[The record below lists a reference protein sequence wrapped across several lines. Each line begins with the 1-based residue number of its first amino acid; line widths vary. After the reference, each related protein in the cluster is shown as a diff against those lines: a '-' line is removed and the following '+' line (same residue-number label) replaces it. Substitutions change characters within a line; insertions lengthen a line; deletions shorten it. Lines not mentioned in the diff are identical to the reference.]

1 MGPGFSL
8 TWNKNRCGSLKCKVL
23 CYVLGTIIYWN
34 RVWSSTSMQIWTV
47 NYCQSRWGSFR
58 DSIIQSECCFW
69 WTRVTLPKT
78 MDSCEH
84 DHSSGWWDFLLMDS
98 SLMGEE
104 PIFRRIGPDRTKRLV
119 IRHVTAVAIGRRV
132 DLEGGWDN
140 SWRILKPT
148 SFWSLRN
155 HHNFFAGLG
164 SQWHRTKKGPYDI
177 GKNSFF
183 FLTILSIKHFY
194 GFIQKGRVIHI
205 DSWNP
210 LEKIAPWQ
218 HGFPSQTGLWMKT
231 TQILTTHSA
240 SRWMCQTVFF
250 GSQMAMQNTKI
261 TVDALCYFLVASEHE
276 QPAKPRGWDFKLHSF
291 FNEAQRWIFW
301 GEELRKVKVG
311 NVNSLAQLVMGH
323 SILIL

>member
-1 MGPGFSL
+1 M
-8 TWNKNRCGSLKCKVL
+8 RIIQ
-23 CYVLGTIIYWN
+23 GTIE
-34 RVWSSTSMQIWTV
+34 
-47 NYCQSRWGSFR
+47 

-78 MDSCEH
+78 RDSCEH

-119 IRHVTAVAIGRRV
+119 IRHVTAVAMIGRRV

-155 HHNFFAGLG
+155 HHKSFLLDLAANGTEQKKALMTLAKTGFF
-164 SQWHRTKKGPYDI
+164 K
-177 GKNSFF
+177 
-183 FLTILSIKHFY
+183 TILSIKHFY

-218 HGFPSQTGLWMKT
+218 HGFPSQTELWMKT

-240 SRWMCQTVFF
+240 SRWMCQTVFL
-250 GSQMAMQNTKI
+250 GSQMAIIK
-261 TVDALCYFLVASEHE
+261 H
-276 QPAKPRGWDFKLHSF
+276 
-291 FNEAQRWIFW
+291 
-301 GEELRKVKVG
+301 
-311 NVNSLAQLVMGH
+311 
-323 SILIL
+323 